1 MEYSAVL
8 SNSVEILPH
17 REFVTCCLRTRT
29 LFVNIGV
36 ISCEIIN
43 ILQRFQ
49 RQSNTH
55 THIYVHYNR
64 EVYFI

>member
-17 REFVTCCLRTRT
+17 REFVTCCLRTCT

-36 ISCEIIN
+36 SSCEMIN

-55 THIYVHYNR
+55 TQIIYYM
-64 EVYFI
+64 